1 MIIIKF
7 TNGGNMKKYIVPIV
21 GLALLSILVLSAC
34 SSAAKTEAPAAEE
47 ADVAVPDEYA
57 GLKNPMDGNAAA
69 IESGKAVYV
78 ANCQSCHGEKGLGDG
93 PAGASLSPKPG
104 DLVEVAA
111 NDTVDRIYWR
121 VSEGG
126 MMAPFNSSM
135 PAWKGVLSED
145 ERWQV
150 VSFVKTLK

>member
-7 TNGGNMKKYIVPIV
+7 TNGGYMKKYIVPYL
-21 GLALLSILVLSAC
+21 GLALLIILALSAC
-34 SSAAKTEAPAAEE
+34 ASPAPVETAEPE
-47 ADVAVPDEYA
+47 ADVAVPTEYA
-57 GLKNPMDGNAAA
+57 GLTNPLEGNADA
-69 IESGKAVYV
+69 IEAGKVVYET
-78 ANCQSCHGEKGLGDG
+78 NCLSCHGEKGMGDG

-104 DLVEVAA
+104 NLVEVAE
-111 NDTVDRIYWR
+111 NDTVDRIFWR

-126 MMAPFNSSM
+126 MMEPFKSSM

>member
-1 MIIIKF
+1 
-7 TNGGNMKKYIVPIV
+7 MKKYIVTYL
-21 GLALLSILVLSAC
+21 GLALLFVLALSAC
-34 SSAAKTEAPAAEE
+34 SAQATAEVTAPA

-57 GLKNPMDGNAAA
+57 GLTNPLETDADAVEA
-69 IESGKAVYV
+69 GKAVYE
-78 ANCQSCHGEKGLGDG
+78 ANCVSCHGESGRGDG

-104 DLVEVAA
+104 DLTEVAA
-111 NDTVDRIYWR
+111 NDSVDRIYWR

-126 MMAPFNSSM
+126 MMEPFNSSM

>member
-1 MIIIKF
+1 
-7 TNGGNMKKYIVPIV
+7 MKKYMVPYL
-21 GLALLSILVLSAC
+21 GLALLFVLVLSAC
-34 SSAAKTEAPAAEE
+34 ASAAPAEAAEPV

-57 GLKNPMDGNAAA
+57 GLTNPLEGDSDA
-69 IESGKAVYV
+69 IEAGKVVYET
-78 ANCQSCHGEKGLGDG
+78 NCVSCHGETGLGDG

-104 DLVEVAA
+104 NLQEVAA

-126 MMAPFNSSM
+126 MMEPFNSSM

>member
-1 MIIIKF
+1 
-7 TNGGNMKKYIVPIV
+7 MKKYIVPYF
-21 GLALLSILVLSAC
+21 GLALLFILVLSAC
-34 SSAAKTEAPAAEE
+34 ASPAPAEAAEPV

-57 GLKNPMDGNAAA
+57 GLTNPLEGDSDA
-69 IESGKAVYV
+69 IEAGKVVYET
-78 ANCQSCHGEKGLGDG
+78 NCVSCHGETGLGDG

-104 DLVEVAA
+104 NLQEVAA

-126 MMAPFNSSM
+126 MMEPFNSSM